1 MNEMVVADV
10 VAINRRTEVLFRSEG
25 MDDSTE
31 YARSGRRRRDEG
43 GGVRRREQQL
53 RNPLDRLL
61 NSLVIVGILTEM
73 LVHAANDW
81 TNRDNSR
88 YIIFNCHN
96 SLWAQW
102 HCTNMDHKTIV
113 KMPPKRQSLSKG
125 TWQLGKDDN

>member
-1 MNEMVVADV
+1 MLVAGEGEEMRAAVYGDA
-10 VAINRRTEVLFRSEG
+10 NSSYE
-25 MDDSTE
+25 M
-31 YARSGRRRRDEG
+31 
-43 GGVRRREQQL
+43 
-53 RNPLDRLL
+53 PLDRLL